1 MHRTAAPRPGF
12 GCGGA
17 IERPIGSRRSFPPAV
32 GDLTMSPREK
42 ILSKLGLGIS
52 IPGVVWALFILFATG
67 MSNVPDE
74 ARRQTFLAFP
84 PAVLGFALSIS
95 ALALACNRGTVLT
108 CAVPAGFGVA
118 VSGGTISLIIVALR
132 SYP

>member
-1 MHRTAAPRPGF
+1 MSTT
-12 GCGGA
+12 
-17 IERPIGSRRSFPPAV
+17 ER
-32 GDLTMSPREK
+32 

-52 IPGVVWALFILFATG
+52 ISGVVWALFILFATG

-84 PAVLGFALSIS
+84 PAVLGLALSVSAFALAYHRS
-95 ALALACNRGTVLT
+95 TVRT

-118 VSGGTISLIIVALR
+118 VSGGTISLIIAALR
-132 SYP
+132 SYT